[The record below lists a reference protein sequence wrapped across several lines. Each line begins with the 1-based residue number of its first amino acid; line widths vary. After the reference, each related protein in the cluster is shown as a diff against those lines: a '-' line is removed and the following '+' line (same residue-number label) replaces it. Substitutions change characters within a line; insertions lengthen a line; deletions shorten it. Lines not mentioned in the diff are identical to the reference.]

1 MISFVDL
8 SKALEEAA
16 FKLPSGHKQLKTTKQ
31 RVAGKIHNIVFSQK
45 GRDTFVFV
53 DGQETGPYKN
63 LKDAEKT
70 VKDLAKVFK
79 EMVDDGIDPMEALT
93 T

>member
-1 MISFVDL
+1 
-8 SKALEEAA
+8 
-16 FKLPSGHKQLKTTKQ
+16 
-31 RVAGKIHNIVFSQK
+31 
-45 GRDTFVFV
+45 V